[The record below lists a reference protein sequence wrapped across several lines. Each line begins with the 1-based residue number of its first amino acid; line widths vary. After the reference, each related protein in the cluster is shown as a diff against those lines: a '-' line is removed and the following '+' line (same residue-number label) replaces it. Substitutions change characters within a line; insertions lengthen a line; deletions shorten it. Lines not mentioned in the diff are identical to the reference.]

1 MTEYL
6 RFPDSVKD
14 LFTQMLVIYK
24 TKVYLLWPMWPKL
37 FYKVYNGVTCFMFGF
52 VPSVFDT
59 FFQEPAL
66 FLGAGLVFWSSE
78 LVLLFGFA
86 FVRGA
91 GLFVWRCLVFLF
103 RVALLP
109 WAGPDVWRC
118 FLYLIWSALLFF
130 RTSLGL
136 SLVVWKWTCCL
147 KLVYSS
153 CLELILFICAGLA
166 VWNSICSQ
174 SWSLCPALVFL
185 FKVAL
190 LLFGAGLVVGSC
202 SCCLYQC
209 FLFGADLVLLSCSYF
224 MRCVC
229 SQEPVLLLV
238 PACLHTR

>member
-1 MTEYL
+1 MIEYL

-24 TKVYLLWPMWPKL
+24 IKVYLLWPMWPKL

-91 GLFVWRCLVFLF
+91 GRVVWRCLVFLF

-118 FLYLIWSALLFF
+118 FLVFELVC
-130 RTSLGL
+130 T
-136 SLVVWKWTCCL
+136 LVVQNWSCCWTKSC
-147 KLVYSS
+147 
-153 CLELILFICAGLA
+153 CLELD
-166 VWNSICSQ
+166 
-174 SWSLCPALVFL
+174 
-185 FKVAL
+185 L
-190 LLFGAGLVVGSC
+190 LLEAGLVV
-202 SCCLYQC
+202 
-209 FLFGADLVLLSCSYF
+209 
-224 MRCVC
+224 
-229 SQEPVLLLV
+229 
-238 PACLHTR
+238 